1 VLGLGFRWRADAL
14 RADAVRRWETSL
26 GAVADAA
33 KLAVTKWVEERLAD
47 SRIVAA
53 YAATVPELLSAAGR
67 PSGLSRARATERVQ
81 RHLTLARDAYGYLG
95 QWVLD
100 RSGRVAVQL
109 PGEQGPV
116 AQFMYQDKSG
126 QRLTLYIKTDTSSEK
141 ETAFRFAQ
149 EGSVGV
155 FYWIDR
161 RLSYALSGEVK
172 KEDLLKVANA
182 VYRKLNP

>member
-1 VLGLGFRWRADAL
+1 
-14 RADAVRRWETSL
+14 
-26 GAVADAA
+26 
-33 KLAVTKWVEERLAD
+33 
-47 SRIVAA
+47 
-53 YAATVPELLSAAGR
+53 
-67 PSGLSRARATERVQ
+67 VQ